1 MNIFGGFAP
10 GSQTAETLS
19 EALGKRTVLS
29 GTVTQSKDKP
39 SQTMQMVARPLIT
52 PDELKVMPKGSFIV
66 AKTGIHPL
74 QVQLRLFLD
83 WGIRFEKPYEVPEKV
98 QRPVAYATKDALEL
112 AIQSRQIKPTKQDE
126 PDEQEEAQTEE
137 SEAVVKAEIDQD
149 SEEPGEVRP

>member
-19 EALGKRTVLS
+19 EALGNRTVLS
-29 GTVTQSKDKP
+29 GTVTQSKEKP
-39 SQTMQMVARPLIT
+39 SQTMQMIARPLIT

-66 AKTGIHPL
+66 ARTGIHPM

-98 QRPVAYATKDALEL
+98 QRPVAYATKQALEL
-112 AIQSRQIKPTKQDE
+112 AIQSRQIKPQKQDV
-126 PDEQEEAQTEE
+126 PDEQEEAPAPAPED
-137 SEAVVKAEIDQD
+137 VVEVEIDQD
-149 SEEPGEVRP
+149 DEEPGEVRP

>member
-1 MNIFGGFAP
+1 M
-10 GSQTAETLS
+10 
-19 EALGKRTVLS
+19 
-29 GTVTQSKDKP
+29 
-39 SQTMQMVARPLIT
+39 
-52 PDELKVMPKGSFIV
+52 
-66 AKTGIHPL
+66 
-74 QVQLRLFLD
+74 
-83 WGIRFEKPYEVPEKV
+83 

>member
-66 AKTGIHPL
+66 AKTGIHPM

-112 AIQSRQIKPTKQDE
+112 AIQSRQIKPLKQVE
-126 PDEQEEAQTEE
+126 PDEREEIQADE
-137 SEAVVKAEIDQD
+137 SEDAVESEIDQD

>member
-19 EALGKRTVLS
+19 DALGTRTVLS

-39 SQTMQMVARPLIT
+39 SQTMQMISRPLIT

-66 AKTGIHPL
+66 AKTGVHPM

-83 WGIRFEKPYEVPEKV
+83 WGIRFEEPYEVPEKV
-98 QRPVAYATKDALEL
+98 QRPVAYATKQALEL
-112 AIQSRQIKPTKQDE
+112 AIQSRQVQAQALDE
-126 PDEQEEAQTEE
+126 ADERNEEAED
-137 SEAVVKAEIDQD
+137 AVEVEIDQD
-149 SEEPGEVRP
+149 GQDAEEPGEVRP